1 VLSFHRS
8 GYLTEEEG
16 KLEIKRLD
24 HIALYMRD
32 RDAAADFLTSHLG
45 FHVVDRTDRYT
56 LVGAGG
62 RIGKLTLFDAPE
74 DTAPSPGV
82 IERINIRVA
91 DPKAASAGIPRE
103 VGGEWRDG
111 EYLFTG
117 PEELPL
123 ALVPGEGEFTDY
135 DLEGLILRSGDPEA
149 SARRFAEMG
158 FAPGEDSTTVRAGE
172 YRLHLVPSSPTADEQ
187 RTLYHLGCLVDSA
200 EDHRR
205 EAEERGYEIQD
216 FVEGPNTL
224 AVFVRGPEDV
234 SVEYVEHKPT
244 FSLT

>member
-1 VLSFHRS
+1 MDVR
-8 GYLTEEEG
+8 
-16 KLEIKRLD
+16 KLD

-32 RDAAADFLTSHLG
+32 RYTAAEFLTSHLS

-74 DTAPSPGV
+74 GTTPSPGMIKHISV
-82 IERINIRVA
+82 RVA
-91 DPKAASAGIPRE
+91 DPESAAARLPKGVNVELRN
-103 VGGEWRDG
+103 GG
-111 EYLFTG
+111 YFFTG

-123 ALVPGEGEFTDY
+123 ALVAGEGDFTNY
-135 DLEGLILRSGDPEA
+135 DLEGLVLRSGDPEV
-149 SARRFAEMG
+149 SAREFVKMG
-158 FAPGEDSTTVRAGE
+158 FAPGENTTTVRAGE
-172 YRLHLVPSSPTADEQ
+172 YSVRLVFSVPDDRVQ
-187 RTLYHLGCLVDSA
+187 GMLYHLGCLVDSA
-200 EDHRR
+200 QEHRK
-205 EAEERGYEIQD
+205 EAEKQGFEIQD

-224 AVFVRGPEDV
+224 AVFVRGPEGV

>member
-1 VLSFHRS
+1 MKVQ
-8 GYLTEEEG
+8 
-16 KLEIKRLD
+16 KLD

-32 RDAAADFLTSHLG
+32 RDTAAEFLTSHLG

-74 DTAPSPGV
+74 GTKPSPGV
-82 IERINIRVA
+82 IEHINVRVA
-91 DPKAASAGIPRE
+91 DPESAAARLPKGAGVE
-103 VGGEWRDG
+103 SRDG

-117 PEELPL
+117 PEGLPL
-123 ALVPGEGEFTDY
+123 ALVTGDGDFTDY
-135 DLEGLILRSGDPEA
+135 DLEGLVLRSGSPEI
-149 SARRFAEMG
+149 SAREFVKMG
-158 FAPGEDSTTVRAGE
+158 FASEEDATTVKAGE
-172 YRLHLVPSSPTADEQ
+172 YRVHLVSSAPGDEAQ
-187 RTLYHLGCLVDSA
+187 SMLYHLGCLVDSA
-200 EDHRR
+200 QDHRK
-205 EAEERGYEIQD
+205 EAEEQGFEIQD

-224 AVFVRGPEDV
+224 AVFVRGPEGV